1 MKQQKREA
9 WFRERFQAM
18 RERVAQTLVIEVEHA
33 KPPAPGYLVY
43 ATEGS
48 LGASSALEAF
58 GFRRIEEG
66 DDEFP
71 GATYRRYVRA
81 RGDLHRL
88 KRNLE
93 FALPGWRVVFTGP
106 ASVEVLERAA

>member
-18 RERVAQTLVIEVEHA
+18 RERVGQTLVVEVKYA
-33 KPPAPGYLVY
+33 KPPAPGFLLF
-43 ATEGS
+43 AKEGS

-58 GFRRIEEG
+58 GFKRIEEG
-66 DDEFP
+66 NEEFP
-71 GATYRRYVRA
+71 GATYRGYVRT
-81 RGDLHRL
+81 RGDLRRMRH
-88 KRNLE
+88 NLS

-106 ASVEVLERAA
+106 ASVEVLEQVA